1 MSDAASPVAKTTTC
15 SVLVPVDGS
24 ENSHRALSF
33 LIRLHDRLFPLTVH
47 ILHVVIPVIDAPE
60 DSLDWEYVEERE
72 VAAEQALRRAQE
84 LLDAASVPH
93 VSKTARG
100 YIGSTIATYA
110 KVNGCDAIVMGT
122 RGMGSS
128 ESLLGSIARQVVQ
141 FAEVPVTLVK

>member
-1 MSDAASPVAKTTTC
+1 MPNVTPPIGKTPTC

-24 ENSHRALSF
+24 ENSHRALGF
-33 LIRLHDRLFPLTVH
+33 LIGFHDRLFPLTVH
-47 ILHVVIPVIDAPE
+47 VLHVLIPGIEPDDAAA
-60 DSLDWEYVEERE
+60 WEYVEETQL
-72 VAAEQALRRAQE
+72 AAEQALRHAKE
-84 LLDAASVPH
+84 LLAAASVPH
-93 VSKTARG
+93 VSRIARG

-128 ESLLGSIARQVVQ
+128 QSLLGSIARQVVQ